1 MVLIVNLHHSRIC
14 CFCPKFKKWC
24 RGHRS
29 RALLV
34 LVPHRWLVVV
44 LAMEVPSAGGAPQDA
59 TGVEVVDAD
68 PRLGDS
74 ARSFL

>member
-1 MVLIVNLHHSRIC
+1 
-14 CFCPKFKKWC
+14 
-24 RGHRS
+24 
-29 RALLV
+29 
-34 LVPHRWLVVV
+34 VV